1 MSKTERKVIFLRVDP
16 SVKAAISEQAE
27 LAGTSVQ
34 AFVMDAVAT
43 KLESCSDV
51 TREEVEGE

>member
-16 SVKAAISEQAE
+16 SIKAAISEQAE
-27 LAGTSVQ
+27 LANTSVQ
-34 AFVMDAVAT
+34 AFVMDAVTT
-43 KLESCSDV
+43 KLEACSDV